1 MEKKIFSGKSIIK
14 GIFYIIGF
22 LVLLL
27 VLLVLYLTITEYKPD
42 EITSLVIDYADINE
56 VPRETSF
63 KAVSFNLGYGA
74 LGEEE
79 DFFMDGGKK
88 VFPDSIEVVEKN
100 LEGIAH
106 VLKDIDADFHLLQEV
121 DKDSKRSFSIDQQE
135 YLEDQVLGKP
145 SFYAENYKVKF
156 VPIPFPPMGKVDSG
170 LVTSA
175 RYNILEA
182 DRISLFVP
190 FKWPVRIANLKR
202 SLLVTKMPVE
212 DTEKDLVLVN
222 LHLEAYDDSGGREEQ
237 TRELLELMEEEV
249 AKGNYVIAGGDF
261 NQSFFPLEDLPYEA
275 TEDQWEPGLLDLDL
289 FSDDFHVL
297 RDENMTPTCR
307 SNHIA
312 HTEYQG
318 RKYYYYIDGFIVS
331 DNINVES
338 LEVYDQDFQFS
349 DHNPVVLK
357 FSLK

>member
-1 MEKKIFSGKSIIK
+1 MEKKVFFGKNILR
-14 GIFYIIGF
+14 GILYLIG
-22 LVLLL
+22 LVVLLL
-27 VLLVLYLTITEYKPD
+27 VLMVLYLTLTEYKPD
-42 EITSLVIDYADINE
+42 KVTSMVIDYVDIKE
-56 VPRETSF
+56 VPKESSF
-63 KAVSFNLGYGA
+63 KIVSFNIGYGG

-88 VFPDSIEVVEKN
+88 VFPDSRKVVEKN
-100 LEGIAH
+100 LVGIAKT
-106 VLKDIDADFHLLQEV
+106 LKDIDADFNLLQEV
-121 DKDSKRSFSIDQQE
+121 DKNSKRSFSIDQQE
-135 YLEDQVLGKP
+135 YLEDNILGKP

-156 VPIPFPPMGKVDSG
+156 VPIPFPPLGKVDSG

-175 RYNILEA
+175 KYNILEA

-202 SLLVTKMPVE
+202 SLLVTRMPVE
-212 DTEKDLVLVN
+212 NSDQELVLVN
-222 LHLEAYDDSGGREEQ
+222 LHLEAYDDSGGREKQ
-237 TRELLELMEEEV
+237 TKELMELMEDEV

-275 TEDQWEPGLLDLDL
+275 TENQWKPGMLDFNLISDQ
-289 FSDDFHVL
+289 FHVL
-297 RDENMTPTCR
+297 RDESMTPTCR

-312 HTEYQG
+312 HTSYEG

-331 DNINVES
+331 DNINVEKT
-338 LEVYDQDFQFS
+338 EVYDQGFKFS
-349 DHNPVVLK
+349 DHNPVVLN